1 MREHDRTRQPLRWF
15 RRAELQP
22 GEAVQAAHQESTQ
35 VRHEGAGAWFLG
47 EPFAA
52 ELIGFGKRIFDE
64 IGIALLEPVERARSV
79 AQPCRVGAQQRREHG
94 ITDEFVDALQVELDR
109 PALQGFLDGVVEREQ
124 SRERFRRRSRD
135 APVRR

>member
-52 ELIGFGKRIFDE
+52 ELVGFAKRLLDE
-64 IGIALLEPVERARSV
+64 VCIAPLEPVQGFGTV
-79 AQPCRVGAQQRREHG
+79 AESRRVCSEQSRKHG
-94 ITDEFVDALQVELDR
+94 IADEFVGTLQVE
-109 PALQGFLDGVVEREQ
+109 
-124 SRERFRRRSRD
+124 
-135 APVRR
+135 